1 MVHVGFGGFG
11 GVSSSDTRSV
21 MLSSFTWLLFVVL
34 STPGAGGSHFCHL
47 GVLKRTPQGG
57 VPTSKRFVWE
67 RGPCYG
73 HLGGGGCEVQRACAS
88 QASEVTVKPGGTFS
102 SSWTSTLPFLPT
114 KTSKGFS
121 MGMPLESH
129 CSPPTLPPP
138 EICLSTFIQ
147 LAPAW

>member
-1 MVHVGFGGFG
+1 MVHVGAGGFG

-73 HLGGGGCEVQRACAS
+73 HLGGGGCAS

-102 SSWTSTLPFLPT
+102 TSWTSTLPFLPT
-114 KTSKGFS
+114 KMSTGFR
-121 MGMPLESH
+121 MGMPLEFH
-129 CSPPTLPPP
+129 CSLPTLYPP

-147 LAPAW
+147 LAPEW